1 MLPLT
6 VPRTVTVWQCN
17 RLRCGHTVTQNFWHH
32 LRSKKRNI
40 SINIDL
46 DMFRFD
52 DTNGKMCV
60 QCLGSSKLS
69 T

>member
-1 MLPLT
+1 MQSVAL
-6 VPRTVTVWQCN
+6 WSHYN
-17 RLRCGHTVTQNFWHH
+17 VTQNFWHH